1 MLDVIE
7 GFGPR
12 GLIHLHP
19 GERQRE
25 PSVQATIYEI
35 LGGFFSHG
43 LWVWAIVG
51 FLTGGLAEG
60 IVHARLYPLLS
71 RDRR

>member
-1 MLDVIE
+1 
-7 GFGPR
+7 
-12 GLIHLHP
+12 
-19 GERQRE
+19 
-25 PSVQATIYEI
+25 VQATIYEI